1 MRKSPSL
8 RSTCTSGARLGLSRP
23 GAVVLDPRTPAA
35 PPTRGHMRAAREA
48 VRLLLRVCGHRLQ
61 RAAARLD
68 RQEDSLMA
76 GLAAELTDPGSTGCE
91 DHDFED
97 EIQHIAMELNRG

>member
-1 MRKSPSL
+1 MAKNLSALLASPEW
-8 RSTCTSGARLGLSRP
+8 
-23 GAVVLDPRTPAA
+23 V
-35 PPTRGHMRAAREA
+35 
-48 VRLLLRVCGHRLQ
+48 
-61 RAAARLD
+61 RLD

-91 DHDFED
+91 DRDFED